1 MPPSASYDAVAK
13 LLHWTI
19 ALAIIGM
26 LALGW
31 TMADL
36 PRADPMRFQLFQWH
50 KSIGI
55 TILLLSLL
63 RLGWRLGHPVPP
75 LPDSMPLWEKRLART
90 TVILFYAL
98 IIGMPF
104 TGWIIVSSS
113 PLNIPT
119 MLYGIFPWPDLPI
132 LPSLAHK
139 REIGKAFAEVHGYLA
154 FFIVGLLCL
163 HVAGALKHHFMDR
176 DDILTRMAPAFLTGF
191 LDRIRR
197 WG

>member
-1 MPPSASYDAVAK
+1 MPPSASYNAVAK
-13 LLHWTI
+13 FLHWTI

-36 PRADPMRFQLFQWH
+36 PRTDPLKFTLFQWH

-75 LPDSMPLWEKRLART
+75 LPDNMPLWEKRLART

-176 DDILTRMAPAFLTGF
+176 DDILTR
-191 LDRIRR
+191 
-197 WG
+197 